1 MSNIKDIYCET
12 VGQMS
17 ITTVLFYDNIH
28 VNILTYVKELHAISV
43 DVNYHIDIHNN
54 DHKAAADSIA
64 TKIHHHIH
72 KTYIAGPTLHETPYI
87 DQLSAQVQYVVRS
100 INANRLY

>member
-1 MSNIKDIYCET
+1 MC
-12 VGQMS
+12 

-28 VNILTYVKELHAISV
+28 VDILTYVNELHSINV
-43 DVNYHIDIHNN
+43 DVNYHIDIHTD
-54 DHKAAADSIA
+54 DHKKAANSIA
-64 TKIHHHIH
+64 TMIHHHIH

-87 DQLSAQVQYVVRS
+87 DQLSAQVQHVVRS